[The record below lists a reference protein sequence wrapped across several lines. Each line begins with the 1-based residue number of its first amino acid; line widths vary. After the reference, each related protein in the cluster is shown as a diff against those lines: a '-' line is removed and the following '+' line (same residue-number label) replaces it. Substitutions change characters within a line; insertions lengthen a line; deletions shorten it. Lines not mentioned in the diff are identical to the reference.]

1 MRIIDKLPLRVFG
14 FSVMMLITA
23 TIASAEMAQLERGR
37 KIAQIHCARC
47 HVVGEF
53 NPMGGISS
61 TPSFYLLV
69 REFEDWEA
77 RFKTFYAR
85 RPHPA
90 FISIIGIGR
99 AREDLPANAHP
110 ISLPPQAVRD
120 VIAYVRTLRKA
131 PRKDQSNN

>member
-1 MRIIDKLPLRVFG
+1 MRILNSLSPNVLAFLVVLLAMIGAPAD
-14 FSVMMLITA
+14 A
-23 TIASAEMAQLERGR
+23 AQLERGR
-37 KIAQIHCARC
+37 KISQSHCARC

-53 NPMGGISS
+53 NRMGGISS

-69 REFEDWEA
+69 REFDDWET
-77 RFKTFYAR
+77 RFKTFYTR

-99 AREDLPANAHP
+99 PREDLPANAHP
-110 ISLPPQAVRD
+110 ISLPPQAVSD

-131 PRKDQSNN
+131 PTKDQSNN